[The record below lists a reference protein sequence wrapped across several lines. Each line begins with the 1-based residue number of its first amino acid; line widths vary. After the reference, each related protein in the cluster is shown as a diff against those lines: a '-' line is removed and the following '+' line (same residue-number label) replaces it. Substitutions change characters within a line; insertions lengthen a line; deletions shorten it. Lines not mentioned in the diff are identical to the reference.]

1 MDGLGGLVPT
11 VLSLQEL
18 EIVMLKFY
26 WCVQVLQ

>member
-18 EIVMLKFY
+18 EIVMLFY